1 MYFSL
6 YFMGRQQPGSA
17 GRSESACMCQVCSS
31 REDPAPGVAMGW
43 SPQGRAV
50 RIPLEQQV
58 LPSLAQ
64 AELGSQMQELQL
76 LLLPAPCG
84 AAVNV
89 LMAHSLS

>member
-1 MYFSL
+1 
-6 YFMGRQQPGSA
+6 MGRQQPGSA
-17 GRSESACMCQVCSS
+17 GRSESACVCH
-31 REDPAPGVAMGW
+31 RCAPAGRIQPQGRAMGW

-64 AELGSQMQELQL
+64 AELGSQAQELQL

-89 LMAHSLS
+89 LMAHSLSQLW